1 MKRKV
6 LFLDRDGCLVI
17 EPPDAQL
24 DSFEKFDLVPG
35 VVAAL
40 QRCVAAGY
48 GLVMVTNQDGLG
60 TATFPET
67 AFRGPHDL
75 LLRIFASQGIH
86 FREILIDRS
95 LPHEGRDTRKPGTGL
110 LLHYLADD
118 AWSRADSAL
127 VGDRDSDLQLAANL
141 GVRGFRVGANG
152 LTWSGITHR
161 LLDQPRIG
169 SVERTT
175 GETRIAVSV
184 DLDAQADPDV
194 FTGIGFFDHMLA
206 QLGKHGGF
214 SLKVGCQG
222 DIEVDEHHTVE
233 DCGLAI
239 GAALRRALGDK
250 RGIERF
256 GFELPMDE
264 AAASARLDLSGRA
277 YFAFEGR
284 FARERLGTF
293 PTELVP
299 HFFRSLCDSL
309 GANLHLSVQGTD
321 PHHMVEACFKVVGRT
336 LRQAM
341 RRDGLAVP
349 STKGMLA

>member
-6 LFLDRDGCLVI
+6 LFLDRDGCLVV
-17 EPPDAQL
+17 EPPDEQL

-48 GLVMVTNQDGLG
+48 ELVMVSNQDGLG
-60 TATFPET
+60 SASFPET
-67 AFRGPHDL
+67 TFRGPQEL
-75 LLRIFASQGIH
+75 LLRILASQGIAFH
-86 FREILIDRS
+86 EILIDRS
-95 LPHEGRDTRKPGTGL
+95 LANDGCDTRKPGVGL
-110 LLHYLADD
+110 LRRHLADD
-118 AWSRADSAL
+118 DWSRADSAV
-127 VGDRDSDLQLAANL
+127 VGDRDSDMQLAANL
-141 GVRGFRVGANG
+141 GVRGFRVGDNG
-152 LTWSGITHR
+152 MTWRAIAHR
-161 LLDQPRIG
+161 LLDQPRIAR
-169 SVERTT
+169 VERTT
-175 GETRIAVSV
+175 RETHIVVSV
-184 DLDAQADPDV
+184 DLDAKTEPDV
-194 FTGIGFFDHMLA
+194 STGIGFFDHMLA

-214 SLKVGCQG
+214 ALTVRCQG
-222 DIEVDEHHTVE
+222 DLEVDEHHTIE

-239 GAALRRALGDK
+239 GSALRRALGDK
-250 RGIERF
+250 LGIERF

-277 YFAFEGR
+277 YFAFEGG
-284 FARERLGTF
+284 FARERLGNL

-309 GANLHLSVQGTD
+309 GANLHLSVRGSD
-321 PHHMVEACFKVVGRT
+321 SHHMVEACFKVVGRS
-336 LRQAM
+336 LRQAV